1 MDETISCTINGRAY
15 SLRVDIRQSLLDLLR
30 DLGLTS
36 VKEGCGVGECGACTV
51 LVDDRAVDSCIY
63 LAVWADGKAVRTA
76 EGEVRDGEL
85 SAVQQAYVDAGAVQC
100 GFCTP
105 GLIMASTAFV
115 ETHRGRTVSRDEIR
129 RGHAGNLCRCTGYE
143 NIIRAVEKCLAR
155 DDEPAADDATW
166 FPTRCGSVVS
176 GCHRRGPQSGEP
188 DSGQHHDDR
197 GAGGTERSSRRP
209 QGL

>member
-1 MDETISCTINGRAY
+1 MHKTIFCTINGSAY
-15 SLRVDIRQSLLDLLR
+15 SLSVDIRKSLLDLLR

-51 LVDDRAVDSCIY
+51 LVDDLTVDSCIY
-63 LAVWADGKAVRTA
+63 LAVWADGRTIRTS

-115 ETHRGRTVSRDEIR
+115 ESHRGRVVSREEIR

-143 NIIRAVEKCLAR
+143 TIIRAVEQCL
-155 DDEPAADDATW
+155 
-166 FPTRCGSVVS
+166 
-176 GCHRRGPQSGEP
+176 GEG
-188 DSGQHHDDR
+188 D
-197 GAGGTERSSRRP
+197 
-209 QGL
+209 GLQEKGNNRED